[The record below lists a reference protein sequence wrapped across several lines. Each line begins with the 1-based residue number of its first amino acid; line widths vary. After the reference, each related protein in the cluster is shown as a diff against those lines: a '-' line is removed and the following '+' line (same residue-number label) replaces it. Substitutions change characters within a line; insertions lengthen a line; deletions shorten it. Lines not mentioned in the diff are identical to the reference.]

1 MAANTQ
7 PIYSLIPN
15 TSIAKAS
22 TVFPIVL
29 LTAANDYTGI
39 SASNVIMHTAGV
51 DGSFVDRVVLKALGT
66 NVASLARIY
75 INNGSVNTTATNNML
90 FAEIPLPATTS
101 SQTTPTQDVVLPLN
115 LRLDPAF
122 RLFIGIE
129 TTVAAGWQAV
139 CLAGQFS

>member
-15 TSIAKAS
+15 TSTAKAS
-22 TVFPIVL
+22 AVFPTVL

-39 SASNVIMHTAGV
+39 SASNVLLHTAGT
-51 DGSFVDRVVLKALGT
+51 DGSFVDRVVMKALGT
-66 NVASLARIY
+66 NVASLARVY
-75 INNGSVNTTATNNML
+75 INNGAVNTTATNNML

-101 SQTTPTQDVVLPLN
+101 SAVTPTQDIVLPLN
-115 LRLDPAF
+115 LKLDPNF
-122 RLFIGIE
+122 KLYIGIE
-129 TTVAAGWQAV
+129 TTVAAGWQAA